1 MKGSLK
7 IWMVILGILAAGT
20 GITCLTNSYV
30 TRQIAKMAET
40 QPHRQEYTRVL
51 PEEESADS
59 GQGMAEDALPEA
71 IEEGAPVPH
80 GEDAKGDA
88 MPRAAAIDF
97 ASAGTVPDGEA
108 APAGTAPE
116 DEAAPA
122 GTVSEDEAAPARA
135 VPEGE
140 DFASAKEAAEDAK
153 AFDGE
158 RTGEDAGELPQ
169 ADKAKTADIGQAPL
183 AERAAQ
189 NAPAGEV
196 VLEITEYPTDLQ
208 EGLKEYQERFP
219 QIDRQIE
226 QMRKSETENNV
237 YSVKTAA
244 QTEQRIWER
253 EMEGIYRLLCDSLD
267 AMACEK
273 LKKEQQEW
281 VQLRDSLAEEAAKK
295 NSGGS
300 LESVDYIASIASSN
314 RERAYAL
321 LEKYQE

>member
-40 QPHRQEYTRVL
+40 EPHRQEYMRVL
-51 PEEESADS
+51 PEEKSADR

-71 IEEGAPVPH
+71 IEEGAHVPRV
-80 GEDAKGDA
+80 EDSEGDA
-88 MPRAAAIDF
+88 MPQAAAIDF
-97 ASAGTVPDGEA
+97 ASAGTAPEREA
-108 APAGTAPE
+108 VPAGI
-116 DEAAPA
+116 
-122 GTVSEDEAAPARA
+122 

-140 DFASAKEAAEDAK
+140 DVMSAKEALEDAK
-153 AFDGE
+153 AFDGDQI
-158 RTGEDAGELPQ
+158 GEDAGVLSAAGNAEELPQ
-169 ADKAKTADIGQAPL
+169 ADKVKTADTDQAPL

-189 NAPAGEV
+189 NSPAGEV
-196 VLEITEYPTDLQ
+196 VLKIAEYPTDLQ

-267 AMACEK
+267 DMACEK

>member
-20 GITCLTNSYV
+20 GITCLTNTYV

-40 QPHRQEYTRVL
+40 EPHRQEYMRVL
-51 PEEESADS
+51 PEEESADR

-71 IEEGAPVPH
+71 IEEGAP
-80 GEDAKGDA
+80 
-88 MPRAAAIDF
+88 
-97 ASAGTVPDGEA
+97 AGIL
-108 APAGTAPE
+108 
-116 DEAAPA
+116 
-122 GTVSEDEAAPARA
+122 
-135 VPEGE
+135 PEGE
-140 DFASAKEAAEDAK
+140 DFASAGEAPEAAK
-153 AFDGE
+153 VFDKE
-158 RTGEDAGELPQ
+158 QIGEDAGDLSAAGNAEELPQ
-169 ADKAKTADIGQAPL
+169 ADKAEAADIGQAPL
-183 AERAAQ
+183 AERAVR
-189 NAPAGEV
+189 NSPADEA
-196 VLEITEYPTDLQ
+196 VLEIAEYPTDLQ
-208 EGLKEYQERFP
+208 EGLKEYRERFP

>member
-71 IEEGAPVPH
+71 IEEGALAPH

-97 ASAGTVPDGEA
+97 A
-108 APAGTAPE
+108 PAGTAPE
-116 DEAAPA
+116 GEAAPD

-135 VPEGE
+135 APEGE
-140 DFASAKEAAEDAK
+140 DFASAKEAPEDAK
-153 AFDGE
+153 VFDGE
-158 RTGEDAGELPQ
+158 QTGEDAGELPQ
-169 ADKAKTADIGQAPL
+169 ADKAKTADTGQAPL

>member
-20 GITCLTNSYV
+20 GITCLTNTYV

-40 QPHRQEYTRVL
+40 EPHRQEYMRVL
-51 PEEESADS
+51 SEEESADR
-59 GQGMAEDALPEA
+59 GQGMAEDAMPEV
-71 IEEGAPVPH
+71 IEEGAP
-80 GEDAKGDA
+80 
-88 MPRAAAIDF
+88 
-97 ASAGTVPDGEA
+97 AGIL
-108 APAGTAPE
+108 
-116 DEAAPA
+116 
-122 GTVSEDEAAPARA
+122 
-135 VPEGE
+135 PEGE
-140 DFASAKEAAEDAK
+140 DFASAKEAPEDAK

-158 RTGEDAGELPQ
+158 RIGEDAEELPQ
-169 ADKAKTADIGQAPL
+169 ADKAEAADIGQAPL
-183 AERAAQ
+183 AERAVR
-189 NAPAGEV
+189 NSPADEA
-196 VLEITEYPTDLQ
+196 VLEIAEYPTDLQ
-208 EGLKEYQERFP
+208 EGLKEYRERFP

>member
-7 IWMVILGILAAGT
+7 VWMVILGILAAGT

-59 GQGMAEDALPEA
+59 GQGMAEGALPEA
-71 IEEGAPVPH
+71 IEEGAPAPH
-80 GEDAKGDA
+80 GEDAKGDV

-97 ASAGTVPDGEA
+97 ASAGTAPEGEA

-116 DEAAPA
+116 
-122 GTVSEDEAAPARA
+122 GEAAPARA
-135 VPEGE
+135 APEGE

-158 RTGEDAGELPQ
+158 QTGEDAGELPQ
-169 ADKAKTADIGQAPL
+169 ADKAKTADTGQAPL

>member
-7 IWMVILGILAAGT
+7 VWMVILGILAAGT

-59 GQGMAEDALPEA
+59 GRGMAEDALPEA
-71 IEEGAPVPH
+71 IEEGAPAPH
-80 GEDAKGDA
+80 GEDAKGDV
-88 MPRAAAIDF
+88 MPRAAAVDF
-97 ASAGTVPDGEA
+97 ASAGTAPEGETAPAGTVPEGEA
-108 APAGTAPE
+108 APAGTVPE
-116 DEAAPA
+116 
-122 GTVSEDEAAPARA
+122 GEAAPARA
-135 VPEGE
+135 APEGE

-158 RTGEDAGELPQ
+158 QTGEDAGGLS
-169 ADKAKTADIGQAPL
+169 A
-183 AERAAQ
+183 AENEA
-189 NAPAGEV
+189 

>member
-1 MKGSLK
+1 M
-7 IWMVILGILAAGT
+7 
-20 GITCLTNSYV
+20 
-30 TRQIAKMAET
+30 
-40 QPHRQEYTRVL
+40 
-51 PEEESADS
+51 
-59 GQGMAEDALPEA
+59 
-71 IEEGAPVPH
+71 
-80 GEDAKGDA
+80 
-88 MPRAAAIDF
+88 
-97 ASAGTVPDGEA
+97 
-108 APAGTAPE
+108 
-116 DEAAPA
+116 
-122 GTVSEDEAAPARA
+122 
-135 VPEGE
+135 
-140 DFASAKEAAEDAK
+140 
-153 AFDGE
+153 
-158 RTGEDAGELPQ
+158 
-169 ADKAKTADIGQAPL
+169 
-183 AERAAQ
+183 AERAVR
-189 NAPAGEV
+189 NSPADEA
-196 VLEITEYPTDLQ
+196 VLEIAEYPTDLQ
-208 EGLKEYQERFP
+208 EGLKEYRERFP

>member
-20 GITCLTNSYV
+20 GITCLTNTYV

-40 QPHRQEYTRVL
+40 EPHRQEYMRVL
-51 PEEESADS
+51 PEEESADR
-59 GQGMAEDALPEA
+59 GQGMAEDAMPEA
-71 IEEGAPVPH
+71 IEEGAP
-80 GEDAKGDA
+80 
-88 MPRAAAIDF
+88 
-97 ASAGTVPDGEA
+97 AGVL
-108 APAGTAPE
+108 
-116 DEAAPA
+116 
-122 GTVSEDEAAPARA
+122 
-135 VPEGE
+135 PEGE
-140 DFASAKEAAEDAK
+140 DFASAGEAPEAAKVFDKEQIGEDAEDLSAAEDAGDLS
-153 AFDGE
+153 AA
-158 RTGEDAGELPQ
+158 EDAGDLSAVGNAEELPQ
-169 ADKAKTADIGQAPL
+169 ADKAEAADIGQAPL
-183 AERAAQ
+183 AERAVR
-189 NAPAGEV
+189 NSPADEA
-196 VLEITEYPTDLQ
+196 VLEIAEYPTDLQ
-208 EGLKEYQERFP
+208 EGLKEYRERFP